1 MNCPYCNAPMILF
14 GDIYVCQSEPCNE
27 LELAQNAEDDG
38 VERAAAAVEGVEA
51 GHRREGRE
59 G

>member
-1 MNCPYCNAPMILF
+1 MNCPYCAAPMTPVCDVF
-14 GDIYVCQSEPCNE
+14 VCQSEPCNE